1 MLAVS
6 NFPARRQAI
15 INKVKKT
22 ADALARELE
31 EAMQKDLSEA
41 LDNVESFVK
50 VIAEPYQDAA
60 QNKIEKLL
68 AIQAEISNIEKELQR
83 LQVEIQNLHVS

>member
-68 AIQAEISNIEKELQR
+68 AIQAEISNIERELQR

>member
-1 MLAVS
+1 MAVS
-6 NFPARRQAI
+6 NFPARRLAI

-22 ADALARELE
+22 ADILAHELE

-50 VIAEPYQDAA
+50 VVAKPYQDAA

>member
-50 VIAEPYQDAA
+50 VVAEPYQDAA
-60 QNKIEKLL
+60 QNKIEKLH
-68 AIQAEISNIEKELQR
+68 AIQAEISNIEKKLQR